1 MIPDINLIP
10 KEQEVEKKSGNLT
23 KLIVLVLVLA
33 ILIFYGINY
42 FLVSRDIAGVQY
54 KSDQLAA
61 QIEQQQAELASIQN
75 TPENILANSIEFVEG
90 ENTNV
95 SKIIDVASKYI
106 TGSGELAGLDYSDDQ
121 ATFTLYFD
129 NLNEASTY
137 VRNLSKEA
145 IFKTVELKSAT
156 AFTAVDMDNVEDEQD
171 LEGSAQYKA
180 IIAVTLDEEE
190 LKSGDEK
197 K

>member
-10 KEQEVEKKSGNLT
+10 KEQEVEKKSGDIT
-23 KLIVLVLVLA
+23 KLIVFVLVLA

-42 FLVSRDIAGVQY
+42 FLLSRDISDVQY

-95 SKIIDVASKYI
+95 SKIIDVASKFI
-106 TGSGELAGLDYSDDQ
+106 TGSGELAGLDYSVGQ

-137 VRNLSKEA
+137 VRNISNEA
-145 IFKTVELKSAT
+145 VFKTVELKSAT
-156 AFTAVDMDNVEDEQD
+156 AFTAIDVDNVEDEQD

>member
-10 KEQEVEKKSGNLT
+10 KEQEVEKKSGDLT
-23 KLIVLVLVLA
+23 KLIVFVLVLA

-42 FLVSRDIAGVQY
+42 FLVSRDIADVQY

-106 TGSGELAGLDYSDDQ
+106 TGSGELAGLDYSNDQ

-137 VRNLSKEA
+137 VRNLSNEA

>member
-10 KEQEVEKKSGNLT
+10 KEQEVEKKPGDVT
-23 KLIVLVLVLA
+23 KLIVFVLILA
-33 ILIFYGINY
+33 ILIFYSINY
-42 FLVSRDIAGVQY
+42 FLLSRDIVDVQY

-90 ENTNV
+90 ENSNV
-95 SKIIDVASKYI
+95 SKIIDVASKFI
-106 TGSGELAGLDYSDDQ
+106 TGSGELAGLDYSTNQ

-137 VRNLSKEA
+137 IRNLSNEA

-156 AFTAVDMDNVEDEQD
+156 AFTAVDVDNVEDEQD

-180 IIAVTLDEEE
+180 IVAVTLDEEE